1 MFFLNFDRLKLLVQ
15 PIRLTNINIICRLLV
30 LKVKFDCKNY
40 AVIFAEKN
48 DAFDFLQQHRANQG
62 KIETYLVRQKIFH
75 LKLK

>member
-1 MFFLNFDRLKLLVQ
+1 
-15 PIRLTNINIICRLLV
+15 V